1 MNSQQSSQPDRGFMP
16 VSTLMLFPGASGRFR
31 VFIRQAGR
39 FVLYASENET
49 FTRDHLK
56 RLKQNDMEE
65 VYLLA
70 AEADRFERYVR
81 QNLANH
87 LQNESIPMEERARVF
102 QAAARSLVADIYRTK
117 LPARLVKKAQFARV
131 KDFVEKSLAF
141 VTKAGALKQLASLMA
156 HDFVSYD
163 HGLQVFVYCMSLLST
178 YGLPEQEM
186 IQAGAGAFLHD
197 LGMLGISPA
206 ILDKPG
212 PLTAEERLIIQT
224 HPAKGV
230 ALCSELA
237 LPQTTLQ
244 CILFHHERADGS
256 GYPAGLGSAEIPLH
270 ALATG
275 LVDVYAAMT
284 SPRPYAEAFSPFEA
298 LREMRDMK
306 EAFDADMFKRFV
318 MVLSGAE
325 IV

>member
-1 MNSQQSSQPDRGFMP
+1 MTSQQPSTPDRGFIP

-39 FVLYASENET
+39 HVLYASEHET
-49 FTRDHLK
+49 FTRDHLA
-56 RLKQNDMEE
+56 RLKQNGMDE

-70 AEADRFERYVR
+70 ADADRFERYVR
-81 QNLANH
+81 RNLAAH
-87 LQNESIPMEERARVF
+87 LLNESVPMDERARVF
-102 QAAARSLVADIYRTK
+102 QTAARSLVADIYDKR
-117 LPARLVKKAQFARV
+117 LPARLVKRAQFARV
-131 KDFVEKSLAF
+131 TEFVEKSLAF
-141 VTKAGALKQLASLMA
+141 LARAGALKQLASLMA
-156 HDFVSYD
+156 HDYVSYD

-186 IQAGAGAFLHD
+186 IHAGAGAMMHD

-212 PLTAEERLIIQT
+212 PLTAEERLAVQT

-230 ALCSELA
+230 ALCSALA

-256 GYPAGLGSAEIPLH
+256 GYPAGLGSPEIPVH

-284 SPRPYAEAFSPFEA
+284 SPRPYAEVLSPFEA
-298 LREMRDMK
+298 LRQMRDMDQ
-306 EAFDADMFKRFV
+306 AFDADMFKRFV